1 MTNNL
6 KAIHNKDYSDVKTV
20 KAASL
25 GNTIGCLFLC
35 ALFSDNIII
44 VYQKQKNSPPSRW
57 GVGIKYV

>member
-1 MTNNL
+1 MANNL

-35 ALFSDNIII
+35 AFF
-44 VYQKQKNSPPSRW
+44 
-57 GVGIKYV
+57 